1 MLFGG
6 HTDFNTATC
15 KKNKRAQ
22 MTPLLVSLLFRYH
35 PIDDEDD
42 ITETS
47 AEGGSNNVVLRSK
60 LQQKTK
66 IHSNTLAHK

>member
-1 MLFGG
+1 
-6 HTDFNTATC
+6 
-15 KKNKRAQ
+15 